1 MKTQLVLCLGGTL
14 LAGMSACK
22 SEAPKKEVPMNV
34 IYILADD
41 LGYGDIGCYGQTKI
55 HTPNIDKMAQEG
67 MLFTQHY
74 AGCPV
79 SALFVD
85 DRTAYRTFPDTR
97 KQRDRSGRTATDECR
112 YLYPG

>member
-41 LGYGDIGCYGQTKI
+41 L
-55 HTPNIDKMAQEG
+55 
-67 MLFTQHY
+67 
-74 AGCPV
+74 
-79 SALFVD
+79 
-85 DRTAYRTFPDTR
+85 DRR
-97 KQRDRSGRTATDECR
+97 KSIRLISIRWRRKVCCSPSIMRDVRSVPRHAVR
-112 YLYPG
+112 